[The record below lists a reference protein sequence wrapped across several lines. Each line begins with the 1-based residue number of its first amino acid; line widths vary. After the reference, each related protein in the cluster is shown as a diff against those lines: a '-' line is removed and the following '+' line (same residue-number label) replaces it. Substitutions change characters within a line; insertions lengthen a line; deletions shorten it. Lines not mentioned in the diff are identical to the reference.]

1 MEGNQNASRNQNINM
16 SAGIFPAHA
25 LPYPGRGPVSMD
37 GRDGSHSFHRQFQ
50 LRSTSVRHSPS
61 LIIRTGFFSP
71 AAPSAVKQSFI
82 EQPAAIM
89 PEPARDSQL
98 IANNSGPTLVPDAP
112 QETTVVVNSIA
123 QRPIKPLPC
132 VGSSCNHVSHHRFN
146 DPRHVHQRPFGA
158 GTPTSILGVQSSRR

>member
-1 MEGNQNASRNQNINM
+1 M
-16 SAGIFPAHA
+16 PAATRTSICLLGFFLLMRSLTLGADLQCTDATGVIHFT
-25 LPYPGRGPVSMD
+25 D
-37 GRDGSHSFHRQFQ
+37 SFN
-50 LRSTSVRHSPS
+50 SVPESLRHSPS

-112 QETTVVVNSIA
+112 QETIVVVNSIA

-158 GTPTSILGVQSSRR
+158 GNPTSILGGQRSRR

>member
-1 MEGNQNASRNQNINM
+1 
-16 SAGIFPAHA
+16 
-25 LPYPGRGPVSMD
+25 MD
-37 GRDGSHSFHRQFQ
+37 GRVGSHFTDSFN
-50 LRSTSVRHSPS
+50 SVPESLRHSPS

-112 QETTVVVNSIA
+112 QETIVVVNSIA
-123 QRPIKPLPC
+123 QRPIKPPLC
-132 VGSSCNHVSHHRFN
+132 FGNNCSHAFHHRFN
-146 DPRHVHQRPFGA
+146 DPRHVHQRPSGVGA
-158 GTPTSILGVQSSRR
+158 TPGWPTSIVVGPRSRR